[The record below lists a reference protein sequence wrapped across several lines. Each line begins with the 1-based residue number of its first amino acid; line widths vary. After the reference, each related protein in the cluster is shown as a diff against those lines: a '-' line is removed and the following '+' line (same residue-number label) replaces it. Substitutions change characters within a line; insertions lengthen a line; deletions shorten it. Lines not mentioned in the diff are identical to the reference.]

1 MILLNLSHPL
11 TGEQKAQIET
21 LTGQSIERVIERLA
35 QFDTAAPFAPQ
46 AAALVNSLG
55 LTATEWQQSP
65 LVVNLPSL
73 NFGAAAVLAELHG
86 RCGYFPPVVRLRPVP
101 DSLPPRYEVAEI
113 INLQAMRD
121 KARQSRMTSD
131 E

>member
-11 TGEQKAQIET
+11 TLDQQRTIET
-21 LTGQSIERVIERLA
+21 LAGQEISILIERLA
-35 QFDTAAPFAPQ
+35 QFDTAAPFAEQ
-46 AAALVNSLG
+46 ATALVDSLD
-55 LTATEWQQSP
+55 LSPAEWQQSP
-65 LVVNLPSL
+65 LLVLLPSL

-101 DSLPPRYEVAEI
+101 NSLPPRYEVAEI

-121 KARQSRMTSD
+121 AARRRRQS
-131 E
+131 